1 MTENSGDGTRARGRR
16 RVVVVVVG
24 IVVVGLVVAGVA
36 FVALSGGAL
45 FGGGA
50 VAASPSASASPD
62 ASEPVAT
69 PSPSPSAT
77 EPAVP
82 DAPVSRVPASC
93 DELLPQETAE
103 ALAGAA
109 LPVQPVRQSASPVFY
124 TDLRVGML
132 ECAWADSE
140 QSGDAV
146 AAAQAT
152 LQILPGI
159 TAEGFEQEAQ
169 REGVYIAT
177 PEPSIGPDVYS
188 ACAESGLQ
196 PTRCGYIALVGG
208 YAVALSAVG
217 PQLDRDAVRE
227 QFITVRDAVAGFGE
241 PGPLWQP
248 AEGAL
253 AGATSCDTL
262 IDPATLAVALG
273 VEGVRPFKSDEGE
286 YASSRFGSRAQ
297 VNSYYCSWSP
307 DPPTGGTDVTAS
319 VAVLPG
325 GAGYFEGWADVAEQV
340 YEPAPDYPGEA
351 YLAATETPGITEL
364 VVLIDG
370 AWVRVVAPDAALLP
384 VVETVLANIGAG

>member
-1 MTENSGDGTRARGRR
+1 
-16 RVVVVVVG
+16 VVVVVG
-24 IVVVGLVVAGVA
+24 VVVVGLVVAGTA

-50 VAASPSASASPD
+50 VASSPSASASPE
-62 ASEPVAT
+62 APEPSPT
-69 PSPSPSAT
+69 PSVT
-77 EPAVP
+77 ETPAP

-109 LPVQPVRQSASPVFY
+109 LPAQPLRQTASPVFY
-124 TDLRVGML
+124 TDLRIGTL

-140 QSGDAV
+140 QPGDAV

-177 PEPSIGPDVYS
+177 PEPSIGDDVYS
-188 ACAESGLQ
+188 ACAETGTQ
-196 PTRCGYIALVGG
+196 PAHCGYIALVGG
-208 YAVALSAVG
+208 YAVSLIAVG

-227 QFITVRDAVAGFGE
+227 QFITVRDAAAGFGE
-241 PGPLWQP
+241 PAPLWQP
-248 AEGAL
+248 SEGAL

-273 VEGVRPFKSDEGE
+273 VEGVRPFRSDEGE

-297 VNSYYCSWSP
+297 VNSYYCTWSP
-307 DPPTGGTDVTAS
+307 DPPSTDGSDVTAS

-384 VVETVLANIGAG
+384 IVEPVLANIGAG